1 MWGNLRHATPVTDDN
16 ELLAQRAAAGDEQ
29 ALADLLQRHLP
40 AVRAFVRSHMAPQ
53 LRARESTSDV
63 VQSVCRELL
72 THQER
77 FRHPGENGFVA
88 WLYTTARRKIQNR
101 ARDLQRE
108 KRDAG
113 REVHGIGE
121 SGMGELGAAY
131 ARISSPSGRALRAEE
146 VQRLE
151 AAIDQLPDEQREVV
165 TLAHLVGLS
174 RAEIATQMNRTD
186 EAVRALLHRAKAR
199 LAILLD
205 AGDRH
210 G

>member
-1 MWGNLRHATPVTDDN
+1 VTDDN
-16 ELLAQRAAAGDEQ
+16 ELLARKAAEGDES
-29 ALADLLQRHLP
+29 ALAELLQRHLP

-77 FRHPGENGFVA
+77 FQHPGENGFVA

-108 KRDAG
+108 KRDAA

-121 SGMGELGAAY
+121 TALGELGLAY

-151 AAIDQLPDEQREVV
+151 VAIDQLPEEQREVV
-165 TLAHLVGLS
+165 TLAHLAGLS
-174 RAEIATQMNRTD
+174 RAEIAAQMNRTE
-186 EAVRALLHRAKAR
+186 EAVRSLLHRAKAR

-205 AGDRH
+205 DGRT

>member
-1 MWGNLRHATPVTDDN
+1 MTDDS
-16 ELLAQRAAAGDEQ
+16 EQLARLAAAGDEQ
-29 ALADLLQRHLP
+29 ALAELLQRHLP

-72 THQER
+72 THQDR
-77 FRHPGENGFVA
+77 FQHPGEHGFVA

-113 REVHGIGE
+113 REVHDLGE
-121 SGMGELGAAY
+121 TTLGALGAAY
-131 ARISSPSGRALRAEE
+131 SRISSPSGRALRAEE

-151 AAIDQLPDEQREVV
+151 NAIDQLPDEQREVI
-165 TLAHLVGLS
+165 TLAHLAGLS
-174 RAEIATQMNRTD
+174 RAEIGVQMGRSE

-205 AGDRH
+205 TGD

>member
-1 MWGNLRHATPVTDDN
+1 MTDDS
-16 ELLAQRAAAGDEQ
+16 EHLSRKAAAGDEH
-29 ALADLLQRHLP
+29 ALAELLQRHLP

-72 THQER
+72 THQDR
-77 FRHPGENGFVA
+77 FLHPDQNGFIA
-88 WLYTTARRKIQNR
+88 WLFTTARRKIQNR

-108 KRDAG
+108 KRDAA
-113 REVHGIGE
+113 REVQGLGD
-121 SGMGELGAAY
+121 STLGVLGAAY

-151 AAIDQLPDEQREVV
+151 AAIDSLPEEQKEVI
-165 TLAHLVGLS
+165 TLAHLAGLS
-174 RAEIATQMNRTD
+174 RADIGVQMGRSE

-205 AGDRH
+205 TGEA
-210 G
+210 

>member
-1 MWGNLRHATPVTDDN
+1 MTDDT
-16 ELLAQRAAAGDEQ
+16 EHLARLAAGGDEQ
-29 ALADLLQRHLP
+29 ALAELLQRHLP

-77 FRHPGENGFVA
+77 FQHPGENGFVA

-108 KRDAG
+108 KRDAA
-113 REVHGIGE
+113 REVQGLSDTTLGV
-121 SGMGELGAAY
+121 LGAAY
-131 ARISSPSGRALRAEE
+131 ARISSPSGRVLRAEE

-151 AAIDQLPDEQREVV
+151 AAIDSLPEEQKEVI
-165 TLAHLVGLS
+165 TLAHLAGLS
-174 RAEIATQMNRTD
+174 RADIGLQMGRSE
-186 EAVRALLHRAKAR
+186 EAVRSLLHRAKAR

-205 AGDRH
+205 TGQ

>member
-1 MWGNLRHATPVTDDN
+1 MTDDT
-16 ELLAQRAAAGDEQ
+16 EHLARMAAAGDEQ
-29 ALADLLQRHLP
+29 ALAQLLQRHLP

-53 LRARESTSDV
+53 LRARESASDV

-72 THQER
+72 THQDR
-77 FRHPGENGFVA
+77 FQHPGENGFVA

-101 ARDLQRE
+101 ARDIQRE
-108 KRDAG
+108 KRDAA
-113 REVHGIGE
+113 REVHDLSE
-121 SGMGELGAAY
+121 STLGALGAAY

-146 VQRLE
+146 VARLE
-151 AAIDQLPDEQREVV
+151 QAIDQLPEEQREVI
-165 TLAHLVGLS
+165 TLAHLAGLS
-174 RAEIATQMNRTD
+174 RAQIGEQMGRSE

-205 AGDRH
+205 TGQ

>member
-1 MWGNLRHATPVTDDN
+1 VTDDT
-16 ELLAQRAAAGDEQ
+16 EHLARLAAAGDEQ
-29 ALADLLQRHLP
+29 ALAELLQRHLP

-77 FRHPGENGFVA
+77 FQHPGENGFVA

-108 KRDAG
+108 KRDAA
-113 REVHGIGE
+113 REVQGLSDTTLGV
-121 SGMGELGAAY
+121 LGAAY
-131 ARISSPSGRALRAEE
+131 ARISSPSGRVLRAEE

-151 AAIDQLPDEQREVV
+151 AAIDSLPEEQKEVI
-165 TLAHLVGLS
+165 TLAHLAGLS
-174 RAEIATQMNRTD
+174 RADIGVQMGRSE

-205 AGDRH
+205 TGE